1 VRRCPRAWCPDL
13 HVHSMHPE
21 VHVVQPRCPR
31 RPCRPRPHH
40 CACCTFSDMEHGA
53 HGTHCR
59 TVSMRTIVARCS
71 RQDKSEKLRRQ
82 CPCREALALGVRV
95 RPTGLMEPRPQGLRP
110 WQPPPHRAH
119 AHHPFRVASI
129 SGEKRI
135 LHAKTSAPPQ
145 RSVRAGNCRWHPTT
159 AGPMDDCCA
168 LLLAAL
174 ARAGRAGAHSSVPT
188 PWSSEVQLLDGRA
201 IGTKRVRHPLRGK
214 RCVGE

>member
-1 VRRCPRAWCPDL
+1 MRRCPRAWCPDL
-13 HVHSMHPE
+13 HVHSMHPG

-95 RPTGLMEPRPQGLRP
+95 RPTELELELESFYSITTFIGDIS
-110 WQPPPHRAH
+110 PPPQIRQVAQLTEHYMQPASFKPH
-119 AHHPFRVASI
+119 AR
-129 SGEKRI
+129 
-135 LHAKTSAPPQ
+135 
-145 RSVRAGNCRWHPTT
+145 
-159 AGPMDDCCA
+159 
-168 LLLAAL
+168 
-174 ARAGRAGAHSSVPT
+174 GAHK
-188 PWSSEVQLLDGRA
+188 Q
-201 IGTKRVRHPLRGK
+201 PLP
-214 RCVGE
+214 ETEL

>member
-1 VRRCPRAWCPDL
+1 MRRCPRAWCPDL
-13 HVHSMHPE
+13 HVHSMHPG

-110 WQPPPHRAH
+110 WQPLPHRAH
-119 AHHPFRVASI
+119 AHHPFIVASI

-135 LHAKTSAPPQ
+135 VHAKTSAPPQ
-145 RSVRAGNCRWHPTT
+145 RSVRAGTVGGIRPRQVPWMIAARSCSRRLLHCQRVKRIRANLAHFP
-159 AGPMDDCCA
+159 A
-168 LLLAAL
+168 L
-174 ARAGRAGAHSSVPT
+174 
-188 PWSSEVQLLDGRA
+188 QLLYCLA
-201 IGTKRVRHPLRGK
+201 KI
-214 RCVGE
+214 

>member
-1 VRRCPRAWCPDL
+1 MRRCPRAWCPDL
-13 HVHSMHPE
+13 HVHSMHPG

-95 RPTGLMEPRPQGLRP
+95 RPTELELELESFYSITTFIGDISPASDGFAKCNA
-110 WQPPPHRAH
+110 PPLCCI
-119 AHHPFRVASI
+119 VNASI
-129 SGEKRI
+129 ASVQISRTFPPCTV
-135 LHAKTSAPPQ
+135 LLYCLAK
-145 RSVRAGNCRWHPTT
+145 
-159 AGPMDDCCA
+159 
-168 LLLAAL
+168 
-174 ARAGRAGAHSSVPT
+174 
-188 PWSSEVQLLDGRA
+188 
-201 IGTKRVRHPLRGK
+201 I
-214 RCVGE
+214 